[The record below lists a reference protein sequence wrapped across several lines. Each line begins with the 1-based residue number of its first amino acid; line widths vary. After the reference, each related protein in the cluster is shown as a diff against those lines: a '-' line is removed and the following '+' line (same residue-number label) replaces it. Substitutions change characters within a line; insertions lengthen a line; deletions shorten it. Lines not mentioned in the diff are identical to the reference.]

1 LGNFN
6 NKDSDNIIN
15 FSEKVEIKNNTNIA
29 DIEKDIE
36 DFRTII
42 MKDVEKA
49 ILHRKKTKLITIA
62 FATYIISIILT
73 TITAV
78 LHPSFKPIAD
88 IYLIFSNIF
97 NIGINVWNIVNLN
110 KTKLIKESIG
120 KIILVASIFG
130 LAISVFAIISIII

>member
-1 LGNFN
+1 MGNFN
-6 NKDSDNIIN
+6 NKDSDNVIN
-15 FSEKVEIKNNTNIA
+15 FSEKVEIKNNTNIV
-29 DIEKDIE
+29 DIEKDVE

-42 MKDVEKA
+42 IKDVEKA
-49 ILHRKKTKLITIA
+49 ILHRKKTKVITIA
-62 FATYIISIILT
+62 FAAYIVSIILT

-78 LHPSFKPIAD
+78 LHPSFKPVAD

-120 KIILVASIFG
+120 KIILLASIFG
-130 LAISVFAIISIII
+130 FLISIFAITSILI